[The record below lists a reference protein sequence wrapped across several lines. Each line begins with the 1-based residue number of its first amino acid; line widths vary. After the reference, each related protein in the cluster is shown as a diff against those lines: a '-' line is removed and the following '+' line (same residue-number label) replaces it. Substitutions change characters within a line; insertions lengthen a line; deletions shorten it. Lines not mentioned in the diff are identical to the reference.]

1 MHSYKKMRT
10 KILIINEM
18 SLVGNR
24 MLTIDLDYTL
34 LNKFNDEF
42 MSVLNVIMIGDFY
55 QAPPKFGQ

>member
-1 MHSYKKMRT
+1 MRT